1 METQVQTH
9 VAERATGS
17 RSSKSDLE
25 CYLEAIA
32 DATAVFRSAVEV
44 YLRSGPDGSC
54 WQHAKRMSEHLRT
67 VEDLQQRLETALPAG
82 SLLGGLV
89 ADMVEPLIGVG
100 RLIKD
105 MKRQITG
112 FAIESGFSGP
122 GRRVP
127 AYLVPAVQELSDD
140 VCAAVDA
147 LVMAYRQNAVW
158 SEPMSAG
165 HEERGVAWYES
176 QADRR
181 STHLIEK
188 IFSDE
193 GLEIEAKLSLAQF
206 VEEIDRVADYAECV
220 DRELRNKHGDGG
232 QRVRC
237 KARH

>member
-9 VAERATGS
+9 VAERSLGS

-25 CYLEAIA
+25 CYLDAIA
-32 DATAVFRSAVEV
+32 DATEVFRSAVEV

-127 AYLVPAVQELSDD
+127 AYLVPAVRDLSDD
-140 VCAAVDA
+140 VCAAVEA
-147 LVMAYRQNAVW
+147 LVVAYRQSAVW
-158 SEPMSAG
+158 SEQTSTG
-165 HEERGVAWYES
+165 EEERRVAWYES

-181 STHLIEK
+181 SMELIQK

-193 GLEIEAKLSLAQF
+193 DLEVKMKLSLAQF

-220 DRELRNKHGDGG
+220 DRELRHKHFDTV
-232 QRVRC
+232 QRARC
-237 KARH
+237 KDRH